1 MTGRQGRRAAEAPPP
16 CAALRIL
23 VTAALCGVVLAVA
36 GAAFVGA
43 DRGGDPSLLS
53 CHTCHM

>member
-16 CAALRIL
+16 CAALRVL

-36 GAAFVGA
+36 GASLVAAGRA
-43 DRGGDPSLLS
+43 ADPSLLS
-53 CHTCHM
+53 CHACHM